1 MDVISCKRRS
11 AFSGVTELL
20 LLCFELLDFDL
31 DLEMPSDVCLERDL
45 SFFSFLLL
53 PDLSLDDEEV
63 DFSFAIVLDA

>member
-1 MDVISCKRRS
+1 M
-11 AFSGVTELL
+11 L